1 MRETEIWTW
10 DAATV
15 ATAIRSG
22 KISSR
27 EAVTASLERLTAVN
41 PAINAIVDEMEEEAL
56 AAAEAAD
63 AELARGEAAGLLHG
77 VPVTTK
83 MNVDMAGRATTNGL
97 VALKDA
103 VAVEDSSSVAN
114 LRRAGAIF
122 VGRTNVPAFSYRW
135 FTSNDL
141 HGTTYNPWDRK
152 LSPGG
157 STGGGAAAA
166 AVGIGTLTHGNDVA
180 GSLRLPA
187 SACGIYGMK
196 PTVGRLPSYNPSQ
209 VVEKSLC
216 LQAGATEGVMGRSV
230 LDLQLGLKVL
240 EVPDHRDPT
249 MVPPPPGRPGDNL
262 PCRVALYTGSPED
275 DVHPEIVDLTRRAAS
290 WLEDAG
296 YAVEE
301 VELPDLA
308 EIAELWMSM
317 LYAEATG
324 PVRETLFALGGETF
338 KTSFLNTAAN
348 FRELTPME
356 FHQAWQRRLTIQRK
370 WAELFNT
377 YPVAVTPTSFQPVF
391 PLDYDLEGPQTL
403 GRIAKAYRPLAAI
416 AGLSVP
422 AISVPAGFVNGAP
435 AGVQI
440 VSSWFREER
449 CLSAAAVMEQRIGKM
464 IPIDPRGLDPSKLS
478 GMIES

>member
-1 MRETEIWTW
+1 MEETEIWKW

-15 ATAIRSG
+15 AAAIRSG

-27 EAVTASLERLTAVN
+27 EAVTGSLSRLNAVN
-41 PAINAIVDEMEEEAL
+41 PLINAVVDVMEEEAL
-56 AAAEAAD
+56 AAASAAD
-63 AELARGEAAGLLHG
+63 AALARGEATGLLHG

-83 MNVDMAGRATTNGL
+83 MNVDTAGRATTNGL
-97 VALKDA
+97 VAFKDA
-103 VAVEDSSSVAN
+103 VAAEDSSSVAN
-114 LRRAGAIF
+114 LARAGAIV

-141 HGTTYNPWDRK
+141 HGTTYNPWNPK

-157 STGGGAAAA
+157 SSGGGAAAA
-166 AVGIGTLTHGNDVA
+166 AVGIGTLAHGNDVA

-187 SACGIYGMK
+187 SACGIYGLK

-209 VVEKSLC
+209 IVEKSLC
-216 LQAGATEGVMGRSV
+216 LQIGATEGVMGRSV
-230 LDLQLGLKVL
+230 LDLQLGLAAL
-240 EVPDHRDPT
+240 EVHDYRDPD
-249 MVPPPPGRPGDNL
+249 VAPHPRGRADDNL
-262 PCRVALYTGSPED
+262 PCRVALYTGLPGD
-275 DVHPEIVDLTRRAAS
+275 DVHPEIVDLTLRAAS

-296 YAVEE
+296 YCVEE
-301 VELPDLA
+301 VELPDLT

-317 LYAEATG
+317 LYAESTG
-324 PVRETLFALGGETF
+324 PVRETLFALGGEAF

-348 FRELTPME
+348 YRELTQME
-356 FHQAWQRRLTIQRK
+356 FHQAWQRRLAIKRK
-370 WAELFNT
+370 WAELFST
-377 YPVAVTPTSFQPVF
+377 YPIALTPTSFQPVF

-403 GRIAKAYRPLAAI
+403 RLIAKAYRPLAAI

-422 AISVPAGFVNGAP
+422 AISVPVGFVNGAP

-449 CLSAAAVMEQRIGKM
+449 CLSAAAIMEQRIGKM
-464 IPIDPRGLDPSKLS
+464 IPIDPRGLDPIKPS
-478 GMIES
+478 GKIGP